1 MNLLLRGLVE
11 SNTGIYKCDRVR
23 SAQPHEPIRIF
34 DPKGKDS
41 LSRSAALLRFYS
53 HLALDAY
60 LFPGKPPLY
69 EATNHEGRG
78 MTWI

>member
-11 SNTGIYKCDRVR
+11 SNIGIYKRDRAR
-23 SAQPHEPIRIF
+23 SAQPREPIRIF
-34 DPKGKDS
+34 DPKGEDS

-60 LFPGKPPLY
+60 LFSRKQPVDKQRIM
-69 EATNHEGRG
+69 NV
-78 MTWI
+78 